1 MFAVIIPLAY
11 VGPFHRLAAK
21 KVKKK
26 DIATVDHSKMN
37 YEPFRKDFY
46 RAAPEVEA
54 MDQEDVDLLRLA
66 MDGIKIRGVEC
77 PKPVTK
83 WSQCGLPSTTL
94 VASGFW
100 CPASQL
106 IL

>member
-1 MFAVIIPLAY
+1 
-11 VGPFHRLAAK
+11 
-21 KVKKK
+21 VKKK

-37 YEPFRKDFY
+37 YDTFRKDFY

-66 MDGIKIRGVEC
+66 MDGIKIRGVDC

-94 VASGFW
+94 VVSDLW
-100 CPASQL
+100 HPV
-106 IL
+106 